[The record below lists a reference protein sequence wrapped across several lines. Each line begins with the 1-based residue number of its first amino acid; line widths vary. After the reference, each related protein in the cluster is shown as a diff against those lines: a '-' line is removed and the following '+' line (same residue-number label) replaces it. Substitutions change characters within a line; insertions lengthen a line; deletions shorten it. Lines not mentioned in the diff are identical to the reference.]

1 MRKAVTLAAVA
12 LTSTLAL
19 GAAAPAFA
27 TGTSPSPSAS
37 RSPDRGDGAASLEL
51 SAASGKPGEAV
62 KVSVKAPKGSTALSV
77 SSKALEDVRLSP
89 AGDGTWTGTAKI
101 AQVADGAYGVSLT
114 GAGPDGVKL
123 QATAQL
129 TVKAGVVPPAPVSSL
144 KLSKDSGR
152 PGDKIGVT
160 VRTAADVKSAYVS
173 SDAFGGR
180 VDLKSD
186 GHGTW
191 TGTAVVAKDVK
202 TGYYGVHA
210 FAGGKEFDTV
220 KFSTEAGGG
229 GGGKPDVRPVT
240 PLKPGEHKKPKGSVN
255 TGQAPADTAVPAG
268 AAGAAEATAGAAGS
282 AEATAT
288 RD

>member
-1 MRKAVTLAAVA
+1 MRKAVTLAAIA

-27 TGTSPSPSAS
+27 ADASPSPSAS
-37 RSPDRGDGAASLEL
+37 HGPGSTEGSASLQL
-51 SAASGKPGEAV
+51 SASSGKPGTEV
-62 KVSVKAPKGSTALSV
+62 KVTVKAPKGSTALSV

-101 AQVADGAYGVSLT
+101 AEVADGNYGVSLT
-114 GAGPDGVKL
+114 GTAPDGGKL
-123 QATAQL
+123 RATAQL
-129 TVKAGVVPPAPVSSL
+129 TVKAETPPPAPVSSL
-144 KLSKDSGR
+144 RLSADHGR

-160 VRTAADVKSAYVS
+160 VKTAGDVKNAYVS

-180 VDLKSD
+180 IDLKSD

-229 GGGKPDVRPVT
+229 KPDVKPVT
-240 PLKPGEHKKPKGSVN
+240 PLKPSEHKKPKGSVN
-255 TGQAPADTAVPAG
+255 TGQAPAGPLPG
-268 AAGAAEATAGAAGS
+268 AAADHA
-282 AEATAT
+282 
-288 RD
+288 

>member
-27 TGTSPSPSAS
+27 ATTSPSPSAS
-37 RSPDRGDGAASLEL
+37 QSPDRSDSSASLAL

-62 KVSVKAPKGSTALSV
+62 KVTVKAPKGSTALSV
-77 SSKALEDVRLSP
+77 SSKALADVRLSP
-89 AGDGTWTGTAKI
+89 AGEGTWTGTAKM
-101 AQVADGAYGVSLT
+101 AEVADGTYGVSLT
-114 GAGPDGVKL
+114 GSGPDGAKL
-123 QATAQL
+123 RATAQL
-129 TVKAGVVPPAPVSSL
+129 TVKAAVTPPAPVSSL

-160 VRTAADVKSAYVS
+160 VKTAADVKSAYVS

-180 VDLKSD
+180 VDLSGD

-191 TGTAVVAKDVK
+191 TGTAVVAKGVK

-229 GGGKPDVRPVT
+229 GGGTPDVKPVT
-240 PLKPGEHKKPKGSVN
+240 PLKPDEHKKPKGSVN
-255 TGQAPADTAVPAG
+255 TGQAPADTAAPAG
-268 AAGAAEATAGAAGS
+268 PADAAEATN
-282 AEATAT
+282 T
-288 RD
+288 RG

>member
-1 MRKAVTLAAVA
+1 MRKAVTLAAIA

-27 TGTSPSPSAS
+27 TDASPSPSA
-37 RSPDRGDGAASLEL
+37 GHGASSSDSSASLRL
-51 SAASGKPGEAV
+51 SVASGKPGTEV
-62 KVSVKAPKGSTALSV
+62 KVTVKAPKGSTALSV

-101 AQVADGAYGVSLT
+101 AEVADGNYGVSLT
-114 GAGPDGVKL
+114 GTAPDGGKL

-129 TVKAGVVPPAPVSSL
+129 TVKAETPPAPVSSL
-144 KLSKDSGR
+144 KLSADHGR
-152 PGDKIGVT
+152 PGDKVGVT
-160 VRTAADVKSAYVS
+160 VRTAADVKNAYVS
-173 SDAFGGR
+173 SNAFGGR

-229 GGGKPDVRPVT
+229 GKPDVKPVT
-240 PLKPGEHKKPKGSVN
+240 PLKPGEHKTPKGSVN
-255 TGQAPADTAVPAG
+255 TGQAPADAAAP
-268 AAGAAEATAGAAGS
+268 AGAAEATTHA
-282 AEATAT
+282 
-288 RD
+288 

>member
-1 MRKAVTLAAVA
+1 MRKAVTLAAAA

-19 GAAAPAFA
+19 GAAAPVFA
-27 TGTSPSPSAS
+27 ADASPSPSSSHNAS
-37 RSPDRGDGAASLEL
+37 SSDSSASLRL
-51 SAASGKPGEAV
+51 SVASGKPGAEV
-62 KVSVKAPKGSTALSV
+62 KVTVKAPQGSTALSV

-101 AQVADGAYGVSLT
+101 AKVADGNYGVSLT
-114 GAGPDGVKL
+114 GTAPDGGKL

-129 TVKAGVVPPAPVSSL
+129 TVRAETPPPAPTSSL
-144 KLSKDSGR
+144 KLSADSGR
-152 PGDKIGVT
+152 PGDKVGVT
-160 VRTAADVKSAYVS
+160 IRTAADAKNAYVT

-191 TGTAVVAKDVK
+191 TGTAVVAKGVK

-229 GGGKPDVRPVT
+229 GKPDVKPVT
-240 PLKPGEHKKPKGSVN
+240 PLKPSEHKTPKGSVN
-255 TGQAPADTAVPAG
+255 TGQAPADTAA
-268 AAGAAEATAGAAGS
+268 AAGTAEATTHA
-282 AEATAT
+282 
-288 RD
+288 